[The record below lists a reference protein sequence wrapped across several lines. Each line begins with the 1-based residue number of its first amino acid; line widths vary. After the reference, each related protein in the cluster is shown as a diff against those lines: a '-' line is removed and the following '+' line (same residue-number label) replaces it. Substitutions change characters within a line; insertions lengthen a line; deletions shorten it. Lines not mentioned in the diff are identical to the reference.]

1 MFKWLTNIIAFCAL
15 FIQALAVR
23 RPHDLVKI
31 RFGFKT
37 FFGNFSN
44 TQWQCQEGTAMKQ
57 PKAELSTETF
67 HMQHV

>member
-1 MFKWLTNIIAFCAL
+1 MLKWLTNIIAFCAL

-44 TQWQCQEGTAMKQ
+44 THSSQKGTAMKQ